1 MLLEIIKPGEIVS
14 LRLTT
19 GEELVGTLKTESVD
33 VIELAKPLIVGR
45 SETGFGL
52 MPYMM
57 TVSPDT
63 TAKIKQIHIITL
75 AKTNDE
81 IGAGYQKQTSDIITS

>member
-1 MLLEIIKPGEIVS
+1 MLLEVIKPGEIVS
-14 LRLTT
+14 LRITT
-19 GEELVGTLKTESVD
+19 GEELVGTLKTEDDKIV
-33 VIELAKPLIVGR
+33 ELAKPLIVGR

-57 TVSPDT
+57 TVSPH
-63 TAKIKQIHIITL
+63 ASVKIKQAHIMTM

-81 IGAGYQKQTSDIITS
+81 IGKGYQKQTSDIIT